1 MRSELRLMYLL
12 TLFAASAVAY
22 AANADL
28 ADADLADA
36 ARTVMA
42 LDSTPTLITIDASGQ
57 PRARTVQASNPDAD
71 FTLWIATKPNTRKV
85 TQLRANDRVTL
96 HYAKDAD
103 GVYVSVMGRATL
115 HDDPETLRDHSF
127 HSESDLAAFWPDYP
141 DDYLLI
147 RIAAERVE
155 VLGGGAAPDA
165 VTWAPQG
172 FAP

>member
-1 MRSELRLMYLL
+1 MRSVMRLMYLL
-12 TLFAASAVAY
+12 TLIAASAS
-22 AANADL
+22 AAAADSGL
-28 ADADLADA
+28 AEA

-42 LDSTPTLITIDASGQ
+42 LDPTPTLVTVDGSGQ
-57 PRARTVQASNPDAD
+57 PRARTVQVSTPDAE

-85 TQLRANDRVTL
+85 AQLRANDRVTL

-115 HDDPETLRDHSF
+115 HDDPEALRNHTF
-127 HSESDLAAFWPDYP
+127 HSEADLAAFWPDYP

-147 RIAAERVE
+147 RIATERVE